1 MEKSKESASETKAQ
15 SSRCLRLK
23 NKGSIVYLK
32 LLKCILDA
40 LVLLSLC
47 RIDTAVNHGL
57 NLLISW
63 KYFVSRILSKRHS
76 ITYSSVLNLLDAR
89 ADISYLASSQI
100 LSWNV
105 RRCHNSDLS
114 YLVLLLCI
122 HQKDIVS
129 NSYLTINY
137 TSVDNN
143 TLIVIVYGVEN
154 QSLKLTI
161 WITARCRNRLN
172 HRLKKICDTNAF
184 FSRYEWS
191 L

>member
-1 MEKSKESASETKAQ
+1 MEKSKESASETKSQ
-15 SSRCLRLK
+15 SSRCLWLK
-23 NKGSIVYLK
+23 NEGCIVYLK
-32 LLKCILDA
+32 LLKCILNA

-63 KYFVSRILSKRHS
+63 KYFVSGILSKRHS
-76 ITYSSVLNLLDAR
+76 ITYSSILNLLDAR

-105 RRCHNSDLS
+105 RRCHNANLS
-114 YLVLLLCI
+114 NLVFLLCI

-172 HRLKKICDTNAF
+172 HSLKKVGDTNAF
-184 FSRYEWS
+184 LSRYEWS

>member
-1 MEKSKESASETKAQ
+1 MEKSKESTSETKAQ

-32 LLKCILDA
+32 LLKCILNT

-47 RIDTAVNHGL
+47 RIDTAINHGL
-57 NLLISW
+57 NLLISR
-63 KYFVSRILSKRHS
+63 KSFVSRILSKRHS
-76 ITYSSVLNLLDAR
+76 ITYSSVLNLLDAS

-114 YLVLLLCI
+114 YLVFFLCI

-129 NSYLTINY
+129 NSYLSINY

-172 HRLKKICDTNAF
+172 HSLKKIGYTNTF
-184 FSRYEWS
+184 LGRY
-191 L
+191 